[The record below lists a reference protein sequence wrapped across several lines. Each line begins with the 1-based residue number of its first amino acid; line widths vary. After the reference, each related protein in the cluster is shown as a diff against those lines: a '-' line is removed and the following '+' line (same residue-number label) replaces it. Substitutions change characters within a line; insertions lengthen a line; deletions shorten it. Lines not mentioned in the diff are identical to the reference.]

1 VKRPGLPTGV
11 VASLALHGALFT
23 ALWRAPPPR
32 RTETVQIEVVETAP
46 PPKPP
51 PAPPVSAP
59 ERPRLEPPKVARAL
73 PADAPEAKAPEPEAP
88 PPPNEPPPPGAPPPA
103 QAPVKLGLSLSST
116 TAAGGV
122 AAPVG
127 NTLYGKL
134 PTVAPAPDTVK
145 PYAAEKY
152 VAPTQV
158 TALPRPI
165 SLEVPS
171 SEYPPEALAQGIEGT
186 VYLRLLIDAAGGI
199 AEITV
204 VEDPGHGFA
213 EAAVRIARRYFKFA
227 PALRGGEPVATVLTR
242 VPVRFELP

>member
-1 VKRPGLPTGV
+1 LKRPGLPTGV
-11 VASLALHGALFT
+11 VASFVLHGALFA
-23 ALWRAPPPR
+23 ALWRAPPPGR
-32 RTETVQIEVVETAP
+32 FETVRIEVVESA
-46 PPKPP
+46 P
-51 PAPPVSAP
+51 PAPPTPVLAP
-59 ERPRLEPPKVARAL
+59 ERPRLEPPKVAKAL
-73 PADAPEAKAPEPEAP
+73 PADAPEAKPSEPEAP

-103 QAPVKLGLSLSST
+103 KAPVRLGLSLSST
-116 TAAGGV
+116 TEAGGF

-134 PTVAPAPDTVK
+134 PSVASAPDTVK
-145 PYAAEKY
+145 PYAAERY

-158 TALPRPI
+158 TALPRPL

-171 SEYPPEALAQGIEGT
+171 SEYPPEALARGIEGT
-186 VYLRLLIDAAGGI
+186 VYLRLLIDAQGGI

-204 VEDPGHGFA
+204 VEDPGNGFA